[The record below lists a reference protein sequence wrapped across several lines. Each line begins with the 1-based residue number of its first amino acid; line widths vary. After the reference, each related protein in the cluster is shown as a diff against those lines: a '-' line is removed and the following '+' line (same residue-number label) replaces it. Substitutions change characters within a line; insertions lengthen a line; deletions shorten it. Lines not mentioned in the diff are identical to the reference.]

1 MNVHLF
7 VFREKEGGDKIGM
20 IVHQFVCFSGKREE
34 EVLLQQ
40 FDKERSADFRPKA
53 CRGKDLYPLFFFS
66 PFFREFLRECF
77 WPCLSHCNLIGGQQF
92 DC

>member
-7 VFREKEGGDKIGM
+7 VFQEKEGGDKIGM
-20 IVHQFVCFSGKREE
+20 IVHRFVCFSGKREE

-53 CRGKDLYPLFFFS
+53 CRGKNLYPLIFS
-66 PFFREFLRECF
+66 LPFSMNSLGSAFGFA
-77 WPCLSHCNLIGGQQF
+77 CLIAI
-92 DC
+92 